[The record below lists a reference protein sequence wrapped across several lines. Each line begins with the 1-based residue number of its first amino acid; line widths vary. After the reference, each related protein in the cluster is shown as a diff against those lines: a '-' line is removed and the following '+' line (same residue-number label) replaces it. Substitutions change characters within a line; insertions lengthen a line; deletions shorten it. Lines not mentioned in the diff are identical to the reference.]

1 MKTEKNIF
9 IAFVLNLIFCFTE
22 FAGGLFIG
30 STAIISDALHDFG
43 DALSIGVS
51 YFFEKISRKSENEK
65 FTFGY
70 GRFSV
75 LGSII
80 TNLVLIMGSLII
92 TVNSAIKLFNLPDIR
107 QNEMIIFAVIG
118 VAVNL
123 IAMFVTHRG
132 ESLNEKAVNLHM
144 FEDVLGWSAVLIGA
158 IVMKLT
164 NLAIV
169 DPIISVAVS
178 IYIFIHGIKHLKE
191 AVSIILEKTPDEI
204 DFIALQNELLQI
216 EDVNEIK
223 DLHLWSID
231 EKKICATVC
240 IVTGKPQEIGSKVKA
255 IFTEKK
261 IKLIALEIDEP
272 KVKKA
277 G

>member
-1 MKTEKNIF
+1 
-9 IAFVLNLIFCFTE
+9 
-22 FAGGLFIG
+22 
-30 STAIISDALHDFG
+30 
-43 DALSIGVS
+43 
-51 YFFEKISRKSENEK
+51 
-65 FTFGY
+65 
-70 GRFSV
+70 
-75 LGSII
+75 
-80 TNLVLIMGSLII
+80 
-92 TVNSAIKLFNLPDIR
+92 
-107 QNEMIIFAVIG
+107 
-118 VAVNL
+118 
-123 IAMFVTHRG
+123 
-132 ESLNEKAVNLHM
+132 M